1 MTVRLSAALEH
12 LIEAL
17 AELPGL
23 GPKSAQR
30 AAFHLLDK
38 DAARLARLSEAVTEA
53 KTKLKRCRS
62 CRTYCEG
69 DVCPVCADER
79 RDRGL
84 LCVVESVPDQMAL
97 DASLA
102 WPGLYFILSGRLS
115 TMEDRGPEEVG
126 LTDLIARVEEGLRE
140 DNLREVVVATS
151 YTPEGD
157 ATAYYVIEALKKRAP
172 DLRVTRL
179 ARGLPSG
186 IEIEYTDLSTLAGAV
201 YDRREP

>member
-1 MTVRLSAALEH
+1 MTVRLSTSLEH

-115 TMEDRGPEEVG
+115 PMEDREIG
-126 LTDLIARVEEGLRE
+126 
-140 DNLREVVVATS
+140 
-151 YTPEGD
+151 
-157 ATAYYVIEALKKRAP
+157 RAH
-172 DLRVTRL
+172 V
-179 ARGLPSG
+179 
-186 IEIEYTDLSTLAGAV
+186 
-201 YDRREP
+201 

>member
-1 MTVRLSAALEH
+1 MTVRLTPVLEH
-12 LIEAL
+12 LIGAL

-30 AAFHLLDK
+30 AAFHLLEK
-38 DAARLARLSEAVTEA
+38 DGVRLKRLHEALGDAR
-53 KTKLKRCRS
+53 TKLRRCPL
-62 CRTYCEG
+62 CRTFCEG
-69 DVCPVCADER
+69 GACGVCSDPR

-84 LCVVESVPDQMAL
+84 LCVVESVPDQMTL

-102 WPGLYFILSGRLS
+102 WPGLYFILGGRLS
-115 TMEDRGPEEVG
+115 PMEDRGPEEIG
-126 LTDLIARVEEGLRE
+126 LNDLLARIEKGLKN
-140 DNLREVVVATS
+140 DGLREVVVATS

-157 ATAYYVIEALKKRAP
+157 ATAYYVIEAVRKFAP
-172 DLRVTRL
+172 GLRITRL

>member
-1 MTVRLSAALEH
+1 MTVRLSASLEH

-115 TMEDRGPEEVG
+115 PMEDRGPEEVG

-172 DLRVTRL
+172 VLRVTRL